1 MRATPRQAFATLR
14 VYSLLKYY
22 AMASRDEFVEKL
34 KSQIDALNEEVD
46 ELEARARET
55 SGEVSVEL
63 DKQRARVEEQREQF
77 YARLQALRDAGD
89 DSWEPVKDGAEH
101 TFKALQNSV
110 NYFKSH
116 FR

>member
-1 MRATPRQAFATLR
+1 
-14 VYSLLKYY
+14 
-22 AMASRDEFVEKL
+22 MASRDEFVEKL

-55 SGEVSVEL
+55 SGEVSAEL

-89 DSWEPVKDGAEH
+89 DSWERVKDEAEH